1 MYDRKIMCNGAL
13 MVCLNSLVLTS
24 YKQLFITNMLKLS
37 SNIDMCK
44 QSINQLQLIEWP
56 PKTANREKL
65 VSLITIT
72 ETTGGLS
79 NP

>member
-1 MYDRKIMCNGAL
+1 MIK
-13 MVCLNSLVLTS
+13 LVDLTP
-24 YKQLFITNMLKLS
+24 LS
-37 SNIDMCK
+37 SNTDMCK
-44 QSINQLQLIEWP
+44 QSINQLQLTEWP
-56 PKTANREKL
+56 PKTSNREKL

>member
-1 MYDRKIMCNGAL
+1 
-13 MVCLNSLVLTS
+13 
-24 YKQLFITNMLKLS
+24 MLKLVDLTPLS

-44 QSINQLQLIEWP
+44 QSINQLQFIEWP
-56 PKTANREKL
+56 PKTSNHEKL